1 MTSSTGKQIITIHIL
16 PNVLKSK
23 GDQSMKFGQLVE
35 YNAINI
41 FLQNLCGEWGRE
53 SSSRPLLIFLKSF
66 I

>member
-41 FLQNLCGEWGRE
+41 FLQNLCGE
-53 SSSRPLLIFLKSF
+53 
-66 I
+66 